1 MIGWEMDF
9 VYSLFNAL
17 YSVRLGRR
25 DEDKF
30 CWIRLKRRSFEVKI
44 FYKALIPNVD
54 STPLEEHLEV

>member
-1 MIGWEMDF
+1 M
-9 VYSLFNAL
+9 
-17 YSVRLGRR
+17 GRG

-30 CWIRLKRRSFEVKI
+30 GWIPSKRRSFEVKI